1 MKHSIFTILLI
12 VSLNIA
18 TAQSPLMATLDH
30 AGEITHFYNSNALAS
45 AVSAAED
52 GDIITLSSGSFNG
65 TNISKS
71 ITLRGAG
78 MDNVYGEATY
88 IKSEISITDT
98 IQELQI
104 EDLSASYITFQ
115 NGKVFNLNLER
126 CYIRTFRNQKNNN
139 IEALSCLSCRIE
151 ALSNITNATIK
162 SSQII
167 NSVIGSISN
176 ISNAKVYNSI
186 LNPSS
191 NFTNSVIWN
200 SIIPSSTRLSDTI
213 SAYNCI
219 GWNGSSTDI
228 FYSCSGSNNTFI
240 RSSISIFKDTSIT
253 PSSFNADFLS
263 YELSD
268 DIKSTYLG
276 NDGTE
281 VGIYGGV
288 FPYSS
293 KPTTPKII
301 KCNVANKSTA
311 DGKLSV
317 DIEVSAQE

>member
-30 AGEITHFYNSNALAS
+30 EGEITHFYNSNALAS
-45 AVSAAED
+45 AVSAAEN

-98 IQELQI
+98 IQSLQI
-104 EDLSASYITFQ
+104 EDLSALYITFQ

-126 CYIRTFRNQKNNN
+126 CYIKNSFSAKKNTN
-139 IEALSCLSCRIE
+139 IETLLCKSCRIGG
-151 ALSNITNATIK
+151 LSDNATIK
-162 SSQII
+162 SSQIL
-167 NSVIGSISN
+167 NSVIGFISN
-176 ISNAKVYNSI
+176 ISNVKVYNSI
-186 LNPSS
+186 LSVSS
-191 NFTNSVIWN
+191 SLTNSIFWN
-200 SIIPSSTRLSDTI
+200 SIFVGHSSTILKETN

-219 GWNGSSTDI
+219 GWSRYSI
-228 FYSCSGSNNTFI
+228 FDSCSGSNNTI
-240 RSSISIFKDTSIT
+240 INPNSTSIFKDTSIT
-253 PSSFNADFLS
+253 PSSFNVDFIS

>member
-45 AVSAAED
+45 AVSVAED
-52 GDIITLSSGSFNG
+52 GDIITLSSGTFNG
-65 TNISKS
+65 ATISKA

-78 MDNVYGEATY
+78 MDNVYGESTY

-104 EDLSASYITFQ
+104 EDLSALYITQ
-115 NGKVFNLNLER
+115 NGKVFNLKFER
-126 CYIRTFRNQKNNN
+126 CHIKNGLNAKKNTN
-139 IEALSCLSCRIE
+139 IETLLCKSCRIGDIS
-151 ALSNITNATIK
+151 ANATIQTT
-162 SSQII
+162 QIL
-167 NSVIGSISN
+167 NSVVCFISN
-176 ISNAKVYNSI
+176 ISNVQVYNSI
-186 LNPSS
+186 IDPSS
-191 NFTNSVIWN
+191 TFTNSVIWN
-200 SIIPSSTRLSDTI
+200 SIITSSNVSNTI
-213 SAYNCI
+213 SAFNCI
-219 GWNGSSTDI
+219 GWNGSNSNIFST
-228 FYSCSGSNNTFI
+228 CSGSNNTLI
-240 RSSISIFKDTSIT
+240 NWTTSIFKDNTIT
-253 PSSFNADFLS
+253 PAKLTDDFLS

-268 DIKSTYLG
+268 DIKSTYSG

-288 FPYSS
+288 YPYTS